1 MTASRQLWVI
11 TLVAVAG
18 FFGLRSLPDT
28 QCTFLHADH
37 QPVVVDGLEFCGLN
51 EEANFY
57 SPKALRFPVEL
68 KAALDAAGT
77 SGELRL
83 LKDDGHPYYAHEIAV
98 SHTQRVHL
106 HLRQIGGAREYAHLH
121 PQPAADGSWRFE
133 VPVQLRGLPLRAYVD
148 FTDVRTARTML
159 AEAEVA
165 LPEGRARASAS
176 PVGST
181 RNRIVELT
189 ASTTQTGSSAM
200 IRLQLAG
207 PAGQTLRLKPIM
219 GSLGHAVVFSAD
231 RPAAGYAHM
240 HPTLEGGEYADN
252 PTLAFR
258 LRLPAPGTYDFWLNL
273 NDGQDELLRATLVVT
288 P

>member
-1 MTASRQLWVI
+1 MSPLRQVGII
-11 TLVAVAG
+11 TLVAVVG
-18 FFGLRSLPDT
+18 FFGLRALPDT

-57 SPKALRFPVEL
+57 SPKGLRFPVEL
-68 KAALDAAGT
+68 KVSVDVEGK
-77 SGELRL
+77 SGEVRL
-83 LKDDGHPYYAHEIAV
+83 LKDDGHPYYSHEVAI
-98 SHTQRVHL
+98 SHTQRLHL
-106 HLRQIGGAREYAHLH
+106 HLRQAGGERQYAHLH

-133 VPVQLRGLPLRAYVD
+133 VPAHLRGVGLRAYVD
-148 FTDVRTARTML
+148 FSDVRTSRTMM

-165 LPEGRARASAS
+165 PAFTTAA
-176 PVGST
+176 PPIAAAP

-189 ASTTQTGSSAM
+189 SSTSRTGSSAM

-207 PAGQTLRLKPIM
+207 PAGKTLRLKPIM
-219 GSLGHAVVFSAD
+219 GSLGHAVVFSVD
-231 RPAAGYAHM
+231 RPDAGYAHM

-258 LRLPAPGTYDFWLNL
+258 LRLPPPGTYDFWLNL

>member
-1 MTASRQLWVI
+1 MSNLRQVGIITA
-11 TLVAVAG
+11 VAVLG
-18 FFGLRSLPDT
+18 FFGLRALPDT

-57 SPKALRFPVEL
+57 SPKGLRFPVEL
-68 KAALDAAGT
+68 KVVLDAEGK

-83 LKDDGHPYYAHEIAV
+83 LKDDGHPYYSHEVAI

-106 HLRQIGGAREYAHLH
+106 HLRQLGGTRQYAHLH
-121 PQPAADGSWRFE
+121 PQPATDGSWRFE
-133 VPVQLRGLPLRAYVD
+133 VPAHLRGVGLRAYVD
-148 FTDVRTARTML
+148 FSDVRTLRTMM

-165 LPEGRARASAS
+165 PAFTTAAPPS
-176 PVGST
+176 PPVP
-181 RNRIVELT
+181 RNRIEELT
-189 ASTTQTGSSAM
+189 SSTSRTGSSAM
-200 IRLQLAG
+200 IRIQLSGQAG
-207 PAGQTLRLKPIM
+207 KTLRLRPIM
-219 GSLGHAVVFSAD
+219 GSLGHAVVFSVD
-231 RPAAGYAHM
+231 RPEGGYAHM

-258 LRLPAPGTYDFWLNL
+258 LRLPPPGTYDFWLNL

>member
-1 MTASRQLWVI
+1 
-11 TLVAVAG
+11 
-18 FFGLRSLPDT
+18 
-28 QCTFLHADH
+28 
-37 QPVVVDGLEFCGLN
+37 
-51 EEANFY
+51 
-57 SPKALRFPVEL
+57 
-68 KAALDAAGT
+68 LDAAAT
-77 SGELRL
+77 AGELRL
-83 LKDDGHPYYAHEIAV
+83 LKDDGHPYYAHEVAV

-106 HLRQIGGAREYAHLH
+106 HLRQLGGGRAYAHVH

-133 VPVQLRGLPLRAYVD
+133 LPAHLKGVPLRAYVD
-148 FTDVRTARTML
+148 FTDVRTSRTML
-159 AEAEVA
+159 AQADV
-165 LPEGRARASAS
+165 LASAGAS
-176 PVGST
+176 PQSVPPA

-189 ASTTQTGSSAM
+189 ASTTQTGASAM

-207 PAGQTLRLKPIM
+207 PAGKTLRLKPIM
-219 GSLGHAVVFSAD
+219 GSLGHAVVFSVD
-231 RPAAGYAHM
+231 RPEAGYAHM

>member
-1 MTASRQLWVI
+1 MSPLRQVGVI
-11 TLVAVAG
+11 TLVAIVG
-18 FFGLRSLPDT
+18 FFGLRALPDT

-68 KAALDAAGT
+68 KVMIVAEGT
-77 SGELRL
+77 AGELRL
-83 LKDDGHPYYAHEIAV
+83 LKDDGHPYYAHEIAI

-106 HLRQIGGAREYAHLH
+106 HLRQVGGDREYAHLH

-159 AEAEVA
+159 AEAQVA
-165 LPEGRARASAS
+165 PAAGAAASA
-176 PVGST
+176 VGET

-189 ASTTQTGSSAM
+189 ASTTQTGSSAT
-200 IRLQLAG
+200 IRLRLAG
-207 PAGQTLRLKPIM
+207 PVGKTLRLKPIM
-219 GSLGHAVVFSAD
+219 GSLGHAVVFSVD
-231 RPAAGYAHM
+231 RPEAGYAHM

-258 LRLPAPGTYDFWLNL
+258 LRLPPPGTYDFWLNL

>member
-1 MTASRQLWVI
+1 MSTVRQIWFI
-11 TLVAVAG
+11 TLVAVVG

-68 KAALDAAGT
+68 KVTLDAAAT
-77 SGELRL
+77 AGELRL
-83 LKDDGHPYYAHEIAV
+83 LKDDGHPYYAHEVAV

-106 HLRQIGGAREYAHLH
+106 HLRQIGGERAYAHVH

-133 VPVQLRGLPLRAYVD
+133 LPAHLKGVPLRACVD
-148 FTDVRTARTML
+148 FTDVRTSRTML
-159 AEAEVA
+159 AQADV
-165 LPEGRARASAS
+165 LASAGAS
-176 PVGST
+176 PQSVPPA

-189 ASTTQTGSSAM
+189 ASTTQTGASAM

-207 PAGQTLRLKPIM
+207 PAGKTLRLKPIM
-219 GSLGHAVVFSAD
+219 GSLGHAVVFSVD
-231 RPAAGYAHM
+231 RPEAGYAHM

-258 LRLPAPGTYDFWLNL
+258 LRLQAPGTYDFWLNL

>member
-1 MTASRQLWVI
+1 MSPLRQVGVI
-11 TLVAVAG
+11 TLVAIVG
-18 FFGLRSLPDT
+18 FFGLRALPDT

-57 SPKALRFPVEL
+57 SPKVLRFPVEL
-68 KAALDAAGT
+68 KVMTDAEGT

-83 LKDDGHPYYAHEIAV
+83 LKDDGHPYYAHEIAI

-106 HLRQIGGAREYAHLH
+106 HLRQVGGDREYAHLH

-133 VPVQLRGLPLRAYVD
+133 VPVQLRGLSLRAYVD

-165 LPEGRARASAS
+165 PAGGASARS
-176 PVGST
+176 VGAT

-189 ASTTQTGSSAM
+189 ASTTRTGSSAM

-207 PAGQTLRLKPIM
+207 PAGKTLRLKPIM
-219 GSLGHAVVFSAD
+219 GSLGHAVVFSVD
-231 RPAAGYAHM
+231 RPEAGYAHM

-258 LRLPAPGTYDFWLNL
+258 LRLPPPGTYDFWLNL

>member
-1 MTASRQLWVI
+1 MSNVRQIWII
-11 TLVAVAG
+11 TLVAVVG

-51 EEANFY
+51 EESNFY

-68 KAALDAAGT
+68 KVTLDAAAT
-77 SGELRL
+77 AGELRL
-83 LKDDGHPYYAHEIAV
+83 LKDDGHPYYAHEVAV

-106 HLRQIGGAREYAHLH
+106 HLRQLGGGRAYAHVH

-133 VPVQLRGLPLRAYVD
+133 LPAHLKGMPLRAYVD
-148 FTDVRTARTML
+148 FTDVRTSRTML
-159 AEAEVA
+159 AQADV
-165 LPEGRARASAS
+165 LASAGAS
-176 PVGST
+176 PQSVPPA

-189 ASTTQTGSSAM
+189 ASKTQTGASAM

-207 PAGQTLRLKPIM
+207 PAGKTLRLKPIM
-219 GSLGHAVVFSAD
+219 GSLGHAVVFSVD
-231 RPAAGYAHM
+231 RPEAGYAHM

-258 LRLPAPGTYDFWLNL
+258 LRLPPPGTYDFWLNL

>member
-1 MTASRQLWVI
+1 MSNVRQIWII
-11 TLVAVAG
+11 TLVAVVG

-57 SPKALRFPVEL
+57 SPKGLRFPVEL
-68 KAALDAAGT
+68 KVVVDAAAT
-77 SGELRL
+77 AGELRL
-83 LKDDGHPYYAHEIAV
+83 LKDDGHPYYAHEVAV

-106 HLRQIGGAREYAHLH
+106 HLRQLGGGRAYAHVH

-133 VPVQLRGLPLRAYVD
+133 LPAHLKGVPLRAYVD
-148 FTDVRTARTML
+148 FTDVRTSRTML
-159 AEAEVA
+159 AQADV
-165 LPEGRARASAS
+165 LASAGAS
-176 PVGST
+176 PQSVPPA

-189 ASTTQTGSSAM
+189 ASTTQTGASAM

-207 PAGQTLRLKPIM
+207 PAGKTLRLKPIM
-219 GSLGHAVVFSAD
+219 GSLGHAVVFSVD
-231 RPAAGYAHM
+231 RPDAGYAHM

-273 NDGQDELLRATLVVT
+273 NDGQDELLRATLVVS

>member
-1 MTASRQLWVI
+1 MSNLRQVGII
-11 TLVAVAG
+11 TLVAVVG
-18 FFGLRSLPDT
+18 FFGLRALPDT

-68 KAALDAAGT
+68 KVMIVAEGT
-77 SGELRL
+77 AGELRL
-83 LKDDGHPYYAHEIAV
+83 LKDDGHPYYAHEIAI

-106 HLRQIGGAREYAHLH
+106 HLRQVGGDREYAHLH

-159 AEAEVA
+159 AEAQVA
-165 LPEGRARASAS
+165 PAAGAAASA
-176 PVGST
+176 VGET

-200 IRLQLAG
+200 VRLQLAG
-207 PAGQTLRLKPIM
+207 PAGKTLRLKPIM
-219 GSLGHAVVFSAD
+219 GSLGHAVVFSVD
-231 RPAAGYAHM
+231 RPEAGYAHM
-240 HPTLEGGEYADN
+240 HPTLEGGEYAGN

-258 LRLPAPGTYDFWLNL
+258 LRLPPPGTYDFWLNL

>member
-1 MTASRQLWVI
+1 MSNLRQVWIITA
-11 TLVAVAG
+11 VAVLG

-37 QPVVVDGLEFCGLN
+37 QPVVVDGLEFCGVN

-57 SPKALRFPVEL
+57 SPKGLRFPVEL
-68 KAALDAAGT
+68 KVVVDAEGK

-83 LKDDGHPYYAHEIAV
+83 LKDDGHPYYSHEVAI
-98 SHTQRVHL
+98 SHTQRAHL
-106 HLRQIGGAREYAHLH
+106 HLRQLGGTRQYAHLH

-133 VPVQLRGLPLRAYVD
+133 VPAHLRGVGLRAYVD
-148 FTDVRTARTML
+148 FSDVRTSRTMM

-165 LPEGRARASAS
+165 PAFATAAPPSA
-176 PVGST
+176 PVP

-189 ASTTQTGSSAM
+189 SSTSRTGSSAM
-200 IRLQLAG
+200 IRIQLAG
-207 PAGQTLRLKPIM
+207 QAGKPLRLKPIM
-219 GSLGHAVVFSAD
+219 GSLGHAVVFSVD
-231 RPAAGYAHM
+231 RPDAGYAHM

-258 LRLPAPGTYDFWLNL
+258 LRLPPPGTYDFWLNL

>member
-1 MTASRQLWVI
+1 MSPLRQVGII
-11 TLVAVAG
+11 TLVAVVG
-18 FFGLRSLPDT
+18 FFGLRALPDT

-57 SPKALRFPVEL
+57 SPKGLRFPVEL
-68 KAALDAAGT
+68 KVSVEVEGK
-77 SGELRL
+77 SGEVRL
-83 LKDDGHPYYAHEIAV
+83 LKDDGHPYYSHEVAI
-98 SHTQRVHL
+98 SHTQRLHL
-106 HLRQIGGAREYAHLH
+106 HLRQAGGERQYAHLH

-133 VPVQLRGLPLRAYVD
+133 VPAHLRGVGLRAYVD
-148 FTDVRTARTML
+148 FSDVRTSRTMM

-165 LPEGRARASAS
+165 PAFTTAA
-176 PVGST
+176 PPIAAAP

-200 IRLQLAG
+200 VRLQLAG
-207 PAGQTLRLKPIM
+207 PAGKTLRLKPIM
-219 GSLGHAVVFSAD
+219 GSLGHAVVFSVD
-231 RPAAGYAHM
+231 RPEAGYAHM

>member
-1 MTASRQLWVI
+1 MSNLRQVGIITA
-11 TLVAVAG
+11 VAVLG
-18 FFGLRSLPDT
+18 FFGLRALPDT

-57 SPKALRFPVEL
+57 SPKGLRFPVEL
-68 KAALDAAGT
+68 KVLLDAEGK
-77 SGELRL
+77 SGEVRL
-83 LKDDGHPYYAHEIAV
+83 LKDDGHPYYSHEVAI
-98 SHTQRVHL
+98 SHTQRLHL
-106 HLRQIGGAREYAHLH
+106 HLRQAGGERQYAHLH

-133 VPVQLRGLPLRAYVD
+133 VPAHLRGVGLRAYVD
-148 FTDVRTARTML
+148 FSDVRTSRTMM

-165 LPEGRARASAS
+165 PAFTTAA
-176 PVGST
+176 PPIAAAP

-189 ASTTQTGSSAM
+189 SSTSRTGSSAM

-207 PAGQTLRLKPIM
+207 PAGKTLRLKPIM
-219 GSLGHAVVFSAD
+219 GSLGHAVVFSVD
-231 RPAAGYAHM
+231 RPDAGYAHM

-258 LRLPAPGTYDFWLNL
+258 LRLPPPGTYDFWLNL

>member
-1 MTASRQLWVI
+1 MSKLRQVGI
-11 TLVAVAG
+11 ISGVAVLG
-18 FFGLRSLPDT
+18 YFGLRALPDT

-57 SPKALRFPVEL
+57 SPRGLRFPVEL
-68 KAALDAAGT
+68 KVFLDADGK
-77 SGELRL
+77 SGEARL
-83 LKDDGHPYYAHEIAV
+83 LKDDGHPYYSHEVAI

-106 HLRQIGGAREYAHLH
+106 HLRQIGGIRSYAHLH

-133 VPVQLRGLPLRAYVD
+133 VPAHLRGVALRAYVD
-148 FTDVRTARTML
+148 FNDVRTSRTML

-165 LPEGRARASAS
+165 PAFTTTTPPP
-176 PVGST
+176 PVFT

-200 IRLQLAG
+200 IRLRLAG
-207 PAGQTLRLKPIM
+207 AGGRKLRLKPIM
-219 GSLGHAVVFSAD
+219 GSLGHAVVFSGD
-231 RPAAGYAHM
+231 RPEAGYAHM
-240 HPTLEGGEYADN
+240 HPTLEGGEHADD

-258 LRLPAPGTYDFWLNL
+258 LRLPAPGQYDFWLNL
-273 NDGQDELLRATLVVT
+273 NDGQEELLRATLVVT

>member
-1 MTASRQLWVI
+1 MSPLRQVGVI
-11 TLVAVAG
+11 TLVAIVG
-18 FFGLRSLPDT
+18 FFGLRALPDT

-68 KAALDAAGT
+68 KVMIVAEGIA
-77 SGELRL
+77 GELRL
-83 LKDDGHPYYAHEIAV
+83 LKDDGHPYYAHEIAI

-106 HLRQIGGAREYAHLH
+106 HLRQVGGDREYAHLH

-159 AEAEVA
+159 AEAQVA
-165 LPEGRARASAS
+165 PAAGAAARAA
-176 PVGST
+176 GET

-189 ASTTQTGSSAM
+189 ASTTQTGSSAT
-200 IRLQLAG
+200 IRLRLAG
-207 PAGQTLRLKPIM
+207 PVGKTLRLKPIM
-219 GSLGHAVVFSAD
+219 GSLGHAVVFSVD
-231 RPAAGYAHM
+231 RPEAGYAHM

-258 LRLPAPGTYDFWLNL
+258 LRLPPPGTYDFWLNL

>member
-1 MTASRQLWVI
+1 MSNVRQIWII
-11 TLVAVAG
+11 TFVAVVG

-68 KAALDAAGT
+68 KVALAPDGT
-77 SGELRL
+77 TGDLRL
-83 LKDDGHPYYAHEIAV
+83 LKDDGHPYYAHEVAV

-106 HLRQIGGAREYAHLH
+106 HLRQQGGERAYAHVH

-133 VPVQLRGLPLRAYVD
+133 LPSQLQGVPLRAYVD
-148 FTDVRTARTML
+148 FTDIRTARTML
-159 AEAEVA
+159 AQADVVA
-165 LPEGRARASAS
+165 AS
-176 PVGST
+176 PGSSPAVVVP

-189 ASTTQTGSSAM
+189 ASTTKTGSSAM

-207 PAGQTLRLKPIM
+207 AAGKTLRLKPIM
-219 GSLGHAVVFSAD
+219 GSLGHAVVFSVD
-231 RPAAGYAHM
+231 RPDAGYAHM

-273 NDGQDELLRATLVVT
+273 NDGQDELLRAKLVVT

>member
-1 MTASRQLWVI
+1 MSTVRQIWII
-11 TLVAVAG
+11 TLVAVVG

-28 QCTFLHADH
+28 QCTFLHAAH

-57 SPKALRFPVEL
+57 SPKGLRFPVEL
-68 KAALDAAGT
+68 KVVVDAEGK

-83 LKDDGHPYYAHEIAV
+83 LKDDGHPYYSHEVAL

-106 HLRQIGGAREYAHLH
+106 HLRQLGGTRQYAHLH

-133 VPVQLRGLPLRAYVD
+133 VPAHLRGVGLRAYVD
-148 FTDVRTARTML
+148 FSDVRTSRTMM

-165 LPEGRARASAS
+165 PAFTTAAPPSA
-176 PVGST
+176 PVP

-207 PAGQTLRLKPIM
+207 PVGKTLRLKPIM
-219 GSLGHAVVFSAD
+219 GSLGHAVVFSVD
-231 RPAAGYAHM
+231 RPEAGYAHM

-258 LRLPAPGTYDFWLNL
+258 LRLPPPGTYDFWLNL
-273 NDGQDELLRATLVVT
+273 NDGQDELLRATLVVS

>member
-1 MTASRQLWVI
+1 MSTVRQIWII
-11 TLVAVAG
+11 TLVAVVG

-37 QPVVVDGLEFCGLN
+37 QPVVVDALEYCGLN

-68 KAALDAAGT
+68 KVTLDAAAT
-77 SGELRL
+77 AGELRL
-83 LKDDGHPYYAHEIAV
+83 LKDDGHPYSAHEVAV

-106 HLRQIGGAREYAHLH
+106 HLRQLGGERAYAHVH

-133 VPVQLRGLPLRAYVD
+133 LPAHLKGVPLRAYVD
-148 FTDVRTARTML
+148 FTDVRTSRTML
-159 AEAEVA
+159 AQADV
-165 LPEGRARASAS
+165 LASAGAS
-176 PVGST
+176 PQSVPPA
-181 RNRIVELT
+181 RNRIVDLT

-207 PAGQTLRLKPIM
+207 PAGKTLRLKPIM
-219 GSLGHAVVFSAD
+219 GSLGHAVVFSVD
-231 RPAAGYAHM
+231 RPEAGYAHM

>member
-1 MTASRQLWVI
+1 MSNVRQVWII
-11 TLVAVAG
+11 TFVAVVG

-57 SPKALRFPVEL
+57 SPKVLRFPVEL
-68 KAALDAAGT
+68 KVALAPDGAT
-77 SGELRL
+77 GELRL
-83 LKDDGHPYYAHEIAV
+83 LKDDGHPYYAHEVAV

-106 HLRQIGGAREYAHLH
+106 HLRQQGGERAYAHVH
-121 PQPAADGSWRFE
+121 PQPSADGSWRFE
-133 VPVQLRGLPLRAYVD
+133 LPSQLQGGPLRAYVD
-148 FTDVRTARTML
+148 FTDIRTARTML
-159 AEAEVA
+159 AQTDVVA
-165 LPEGRARASAS
+165 AS
-176 PVGST
+176 PGSVPAVVVP

-189 ASTTQTGSSAM
+189 ASTTKTGSSAM

-207 PAGQTLRLKPIM
+207 PAGKSLRLKPIM
-219 GSLGHAVVFSAD
+219 GSLGHAVVFSVD
-231 RPAAGYAHM
+231 RPDAGYAHM

-273 NDGQDELLRATLVVT
+273 NDGQDELLRAKLVVT